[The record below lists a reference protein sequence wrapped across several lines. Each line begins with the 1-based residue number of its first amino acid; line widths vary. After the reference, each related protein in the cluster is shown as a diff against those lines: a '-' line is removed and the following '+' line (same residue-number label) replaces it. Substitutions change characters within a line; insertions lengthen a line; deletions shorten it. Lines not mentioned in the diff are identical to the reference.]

1 MDPAPLPESS
11 PSNGT
16 LGSLSDD
23 DDDGGENVSFS
34 MPFFC
39 QMLVNFLLD
48 LNFEGLALVLKIFYK
63 RN

>member
-1 MDPAPLPESS
+1 MDPSPLPESS

-34 MPFFC
+34 MPFF
-39 QMLVNFLLD
+39 LSNVGEFSP
-48 LNFEGLALVLKIFYK
+48 
-63 RN
+63 

>member
-16 LGSLSDD
+16 LGSLRND

-39 QMLVNFLLD
+39 QMLVNILLD
-48 LNFEGLALVLKIFYK
+48 LNFEGRL
-63 RN
+63 